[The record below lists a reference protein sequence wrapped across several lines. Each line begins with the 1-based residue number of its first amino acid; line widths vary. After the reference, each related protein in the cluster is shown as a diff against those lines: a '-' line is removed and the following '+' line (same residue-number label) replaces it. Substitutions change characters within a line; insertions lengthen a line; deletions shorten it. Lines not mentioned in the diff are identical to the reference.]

1 MHLPAGRIGGST
13 EADMETLWLDLKH
26 SLCSLM
32 RTPGFTLVALLT
44 LALGIG
50 ANTAI
55 FSMVHAVLLRP
66 LPFAEPDRL
75 MMLWERRPSTSRDAD
90 LPVSGHEFAAWKE
103 QGQSFAG
110 ITIYVTDGFN
120 VTGQGEP
127 EAITA
132 LAVSADFFPVLGV
145 RPALG
150 RVFVTGE
157 DQGGQNRVAI
167 LSNGYWRRRFAAH
180 RDVVGQQLILD
191 DQAHTIVGVLPELPD
206 SLIPDAVVPLD
217 VPREVRAVGKHN
229 HWVLARLKPGVTP
242 AQAQSELDGIAKRLE
257 LQMPRANTNH
267 QVRMVPFREALVGNV
282 RPALSLLFGAVGF
295 VLLIA
300 CANVANLLLTRAAG
314 RQKEIALRAAL
325 GASGGRLVRQILAE
339 SVLLSCAGGAT
350 GLLVA
355 AWVVDALPGLLS
367 GSDPFALPLLETVR
381 VDGPV
386 FAVALVLSLLA
397 GVVTGL
403 APVLRSTRPNL
414 TQCLGEGS
422 RVSEDRGRRQLRAAL
437 VAGEVALSLV
447 LLMGAGLMINSLMR
461 LVNVNPGFATNNV
474 WVAPVTLSGAK
485 YAQAEARRE
494 FHDQLLTRL
503 RALPGVE
510 SAGATSNLPLGGS
523 DNWMPLAIIGRPD
536 PPPGQQLHAPF
547 RVVTPDYFR
556 ALRIPLRSGRFFADA
571 DKRLSVPLIRWF
583 PQQAPPPNSD
593 PPQPAPVAI
602 ISEAAARQYWPGED
616 PLGQRIRVLF
626 SPELTIVGVVGDIK
640 HNALDAPVYPHFYL
654 LHSQEPWNS
663 LSFVVRTS
671 VLPVQLARAVREEV
685 RALDSGL
692 PVTVKRMD
700 DVFSDSTGQRRFH
713 AVLVGAFAAMA
724 LGLAVVGIL
733 GVVSYS
739 VAQRTGEIGVRVAL
753 GAQPRDILQLIV
765 GQGMRPVL
773 IGVVAGAAGALALAR
788 FIEKLLFEVTP
799 ADPATFALVVLL
811 LTGVALLA
819 CWIPARRAIRTDP
832 MVALR
837 HQ

>member
-1 MHLPAGRIGGST
+1 V
-13 EADMETLWLDLKH
+13 ETLWQDAKY
-26 SLCSLM
+26 SLRNLA
-32 RTPGFTLVALLT
+32 RTPGFSLVALVT

-55 FSMVHAVLLRP
+55 YSLVHAVLLRP

-75 MMLWERRPSTSRDAD
+75 MVLWERRPSTSRDAN

-110 ITIYVTDGFN
+110 ITMYVSDGFN

-127 EAITA
+127 EAIIG
-132 LAVSADFFPVLGV
+132 LAVSADFFPTLGV
-145 RPALG
+145 RPLLG
-150 RVFVTGE
+150 RVFVAGE
-157 DQGGQNRVAI
+157 DQGGRNRLAI
-167 LSNGYWRRRFAAH
+167 LSNGYWRRRFAAQQ
-180 RDVVGQQLILD
+180 DIVGQQLTLD
-191 DQAHTIVGVLPELPD
+191 DQAHTIVGVLPEMPD
-206 SLIPDAVVPLD
+206 SLIPDVLVPLD
-217 VPREVRAVGKHN
+217 VPGEVRAVGKHN
-229 HWVLARLKPGVTP
+229 HWVLARLKPGVTQ
-242 AQAQSELDGIAKRLE
+242 AQAQAELDSIAKQLE
-257 LQMPRANTNH
+257 QQMPRANTNH
-267 QVRMVPFREALVGNV
+267 QVRMVPLREALVGDV
-282 RPALSLLFGAVGF
+282 RPALFLLFGAVGF

-325 GASGGRLVRQILAE
+325 GASRGRLVRQILVE
-339 SVLLSCAGGAT
+339 SVLLSCAGGVA
-350 GLLVA
+350 GLLIA
-355 AWVVDALPGLLS
+355 AWVIDLLPGLLP
-367 GSDPFALPLLETVR
+367 GANPLTLPLLETTR
-381 VDGPV
+381 MDGPV
-386 FAVALVLSLLA
+386 IAAGFGLSLLA
-397 GVVTGL
+397 GLATGIV
-403 APVLRSTRPNL
+403 PVLRSTRPNL
-414 TQCLGEGS
+414 TQWLGEGS
-422 RVSEDRGRRQLRAAL
+422 RISEDRGRRRLRAAL

-447 LLMGAGLMINSLMR
+447 LLMGAGLMINSLVR
-461 LVNVNPGFATNNV
+461 LVQVDPGFATHNV
-474 WVAPVTLSGAK
+474 LVAPVTLSGVK

-494 FHDQLLTRL
+494 FHDQLLARL
-503 RALPGVE
+503 RVLPGVD
-510 SAGATSNLPLGGS
+510 AVGGTSNLPLGGTA
-523 DNWMPLAIIGRPD
+523 NWMPVSIVGRPE

-556 ALRIPLRSGRFFADA
+556 ALRIPLRSGRFFTEAD
-571 DKRLSVPLIRWF
+571 RRPSVPLIRWY
-583 PQQAPPPNSD
+583 PQQPLPPNSD
-593 PPQPAPVAI
+593 APQPVPVAI

-626 SPELTIVGVVGDIK
+626 SPELTIIGVVGDIK
-640 HNALDAPVYPHFYL
+640 HDALDAPIFPHFYL

-663 LSFVVRTS
+663 LSFVVRAS
-671 VLPVQLARAVREEV
+671 VPPSQLARAVREEV
-685 RALDSGL
+685 RALDSAL
-692 PVTVKRMD
+692 PVTAKPMD

-724 LGLAVVGIL
+724 LGLAAVGIL
-733 GVVSYS
+733 GVVSYT

-753 GAQPRDILQLIV
+753 GAQPRDILRLIV

-773 IGVVAGAAGALALAR
+773 IGVVLGAAGALALAR

-799 ADPATFALVVLL
+799 ADPATFAGVSLV

-819 CWIPARRAIRTDP
+819 CWIPARRAVRIDP